1 MQENELNYYEKIGNW
16 DFSQI
21 KCKTENLTNWNYW
34 DKIKENTNEKSLC
47 LDLGTGGGEKVLK
60 NYPEVGMLIATDFSE
75 EMIKTAKENAKRYPN
90 KRVKFTKMNN
100 LEMNFPKET
109 FDLISARHTIINAK
123 QIYNCL
129 AKGGTVV
136 IRGVDKRDC
145 WEIKELFGRG
155 QAYNDEI
162 TISEKDYQDLVE
174 AGFKNVEKVKIL
186 QNEYYETEDDLKAL
200 LLKTPIL
207 DDFSEIKDEEFEHR
221 TIVEKDLFDE
231 VDFDEFDMVVLP
243 GGMPGTLN
251 LKNHDGVRYV
261 VKQYAKEGRYVGA
274 ICAAPT
280 ILKLSLIH
288 I

>member
-21 KCKTENLTNWNYW
+21 KRKTENLTNWNYW
-34 DKIKENTNEKSLC
+34 EKIKKNTNEKSLC

-60 NYPEVGMLIATDFSE
+60 NYPDVGMIIATDFSE
-75 EMIKTAKENAKRYPN
+75 EMIKTAKENTKKYPD

-123 QIYNCL
+123 QIYDCL
-129 AKGGTVV
+129 APGGTAV
-136 IRGVDKRDC
+136 IRGVDKQDC

-162 TISEKDYQDLVE
+162 AISEKDYQDLVE
-174 AGFKNVEKVKIL
+174 AGFKNIEKVKIL
-186 QNEYYETEDDLKAL
+186 QNEYYETEDDLMAL

-207 DDFSEIKDEEFEHR
+207 DNFSEISGKGTIHR
-221 TIVEKDLFDE
+221 EIVEQDLFKKYVKIYKTE
-231 VDFDEFDMVVLP
+231 KGILLKRVLY
-243 GGMPGTLN
+243 GI
-251 LKNHDGVRYV
+251 V
-261 VKQYAKEGRYVGA
+261 AK
-274 ICAAPT
+274 
-280 ILKLSLIH
+280 K
-288 I
+288 